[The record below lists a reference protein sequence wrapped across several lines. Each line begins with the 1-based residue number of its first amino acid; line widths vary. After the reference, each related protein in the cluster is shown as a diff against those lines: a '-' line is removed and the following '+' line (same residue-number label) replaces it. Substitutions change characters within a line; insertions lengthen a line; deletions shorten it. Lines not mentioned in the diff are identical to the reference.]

1 MIVLDVGEGYHI
13 LLGGLGRILVRENQ
27 YITAGEPVAEMVGGR
42 ATLDLEIRKNGE
54 PVNPALWLS
63 GKSMDSLAQ

>member
-1 MIVLDVGEGYHI
+1 
-13 LLGGLGRILVRENQ
+13 
-27 YITAGEPVAEMVGGR
+27 MVGGR